1 MVRAASTWC
10 NVLQNTCGRLGGIE
24 AQFGAKTMLFVEQVR
39 SSMTKPY
46 LPPYFSDSV
55 AAKAGWPIGLAHR
68 GADTQRENTM
78 SAVRD
83 AVDLGFNYIEV
94 DVQASADGKAV
105 VFHDDQ
111 LDRITTGRGKIS
123 QYTWQELTKLK
134 VLGPQPRNEQI
145 GERLVLIEELLEAFP
160 RTRFN
165 VDLKD
170 LASAAPMV
178 ELLRRTAA
186 WDRVLIASFR
196 DSHRRE
202 FFKHLHS
209 EDPVVASSGG
219 VETVAK
225 LLAAHHLGILTS
237 VVRLLRKNLPL
248 HAIQVPIR
256 QGPIR
261 VVTKRFVA
269 ACHRAG
275 LVVHVWVVNEPNWM
289 KRLLDMG
296 VDGLVTDNGPGL
308 AEVLEARD
316 QWPQ

>member
-1 MVRAASTWC
+1 
-10 NVLQNTCGRLGGIE
+10 
-24 AQFGAKTMLFVEQVR
+24 
-39 SSMTKPY
+39 MTPPH
-46 LPPYFSDSV
+46 LPPYFSESLPGN
-55 AAKAGWPIGLAHR
+55 ASWPIGLAHR
-68 GADTQRENTM
+68 GADIQRENTM

-83 AVDLGFNYIEV
+83 AVELGFSYIEV
-94 DVQASADGKAV
+94 DVQTSADGKVV

-111 LDRITTGRGKIS
+111 LDRITTGRGKVC
-123 QYTWQELTKLK
+123 QYTWSELAKLK
-134 VLGPQPRNEQI
+134 VFGPQPREEQV
-145 GERLVLIEELLEAFP
+145 GERLVLMEELLEAFP
-160 RTRFN
+160 TTRFN

-170 LASAAPMV
+170 LASAVPMV
-178 ELLRRTAA
+178 ELLRETGA

-196 DSHRRE
+196 DLHRRE

-209 EDPVVASSGG
+209 EDPVVATSGG

-225 LLAAHHLGILTS
+225 LLAAHQLGILTS

-275 LVVHVWVVNEPNWM
+275 IAVHVWVVNDQDQM
-289 KRLLDMG
+289 RRLLAIG

-316 QWPQ
+316 QWPQSE